1 MGLVKIIK
9 FSDFSLDPKMGIKD
23 YSLLYIKNGISIKSL
38 LINESIE
45 YSIKSGRTPSKF
57 NEDYWNGEHDFFTMQ
72 DIDTDIYVLNDVSIE
87 QITDYAIKNEKTL
100 YLAPKNS
107 LVISN
112 AMTIGLAFIAQREIY
127 INQNVFHLNID
138 EKKVN
143 KIFLKWYFNLIIRP
157 KFLKVFASKY
167 FSKNE
172 FGRLK
177 IPNISLNIQNNI
189 VDKIKLLEDEIKNLK
204 SKKQEH
210 LEIINEV
217 FSNYFDIDLKE
228 IKKLEDIKQFNLP
241 LISVTSKNST
251 LRASY
256 KWHKLE
262 TIQSYIYKD
271 IDCIYKLDKFIIN
284 MNNGWSPESSEI
296 EEGTAILGQEH
307 IQKDGKI
314 SLNASKFTTKTKNN
328 IENFYIKQNDFFVSR
343 GNTIDL
349 VALASVVIDEVEED
363 ILYPDL
369 YIRVD
374 FDKNFVN
381 KEYMASL
388 FNSFIGRI
396 YFKHVAKGKNQTM
409 VKVSSKEL
417 YDFYLPLPSLDIQEQ
432 IVKDIKN
439 KIEEQDNIDKEI
451 EKKQLEISGLIE
463 DVIRECK

>member
-1 MGLVKIIK
+1 MDINYRILADKLNFNIWKIEYVKPLSFFLKILSSKTIK
-9 FSDFSLDPKMGIKD
+9 KGKLNKK
-23 YSLLYIKNGISIKSL
+23 YL
-38 LINESIE
+38 LIDLKSIE
-45 YSIKSGRTPSKF
+45 RKTDTTINIAK
-57 NEDYWNGEHDFFTMQ
+57 
-72 DIDTDIYVLNDVSIE
+72 IDELGSD
-87 QITDYAIKNEKTL
+87 KTL
-100 YLAPKNS
+100 
-107 LVISN
+107 
-112 AMTIGLAFIAQREIY
+112 
-127 INQNVFHLNID
+127 
-138 EKKVN
+138 
-143 KIFLKWYFNLIIRP
+143 LKYGDLIIPKLEPKKGQLFLNLEHKEYLGSTELIEYQIDKSKINP
-157 KFLKVFASKY
+157 KFLYYLLVTNKILKVFSYLESGKTHRRVQPIDIL
-167 FSKNE
+167 KI
-172 FGRLK
+172 K
-177 IPNISLNIQNNI
+177 IPNIPLNIQNNI
-189 VDKIKLLEDEIKNLK
+189 VDKIKPLEDEIKNLK
-204 SKKQEH
+204 SKKQKH

-343 GNTIDL
+343 GNTIEL

-417 YDFYLPLPSLDIQEQ
+417 YDFYLPLPSLDIQEE

-451 EKKQLEISGLIE
+451 EKKQLEISRLIE